1 MYQYIMIDGYGEA
14 DESVHLRFGIELH
27 TAMQEYAIEKAEGAG
42 HEDALR
48 IVVSNLLARTV
59 DYAPDPLT
67 KAGKYKSRSN
77 LLMAVIDYLDKY
89 VTDGVE
95 TYVMENGKPAVELS
109 FRFELPWGPQKAT
122 LNEDNA
128 PIGED
133 IGAVTQPYLLSGH
146 LDRVVSFSGDLFVLD
161 YKTTM
166 STPGPYFFDGF
177 APSNQMTLYTLASKV
192 ILNSPI
198 KGVIIEAIQLM
209 VDSSRSVRGFTYR
222 TPDQL
227 EEWTADLHYWLSL
240 SEQFATANYWPMN
253 DTSCDKFGGCR
264 FRKICSKSPSVRE
277 QWLKADFVQLH
288 ESQRWNPLR
297 SR

>member
-1 MYQYIMIDGYGEA
+1 
-14 DESVHLRFGIELH
+14 
-27 TAMQEYAIEKAEGAG
+27 
-42 HEDALR
+42 
-48 IVVSNLLARTV
+48 
-59 DYAPDPLT
+59 
-67 KAGKYKSRSN
+67 
-77 LLMAVIDYLDKY
+77 
-89 VTDGVE
+89 
-95 TYVMENGKPAVELS
+95 
-109 FRFELPWGPQKAT
+109 
-122 LNEDNA
+122 
-128 PIGED
+128 
-133 IGAVTQPYLLSGH
+133 
-146 LDRVVSFSGDLFVLD
+146 
-161 YKTTM
+161 
-166 STPGPYFFDGF
+166 
-177 APSNQMTLYTLASKV
+177 MTLYTLASKV

-277 QWLKADFVQLH
+277 QWLKADFVQLP
-288 ESQRWNPLR
+288 ENERWNPLR